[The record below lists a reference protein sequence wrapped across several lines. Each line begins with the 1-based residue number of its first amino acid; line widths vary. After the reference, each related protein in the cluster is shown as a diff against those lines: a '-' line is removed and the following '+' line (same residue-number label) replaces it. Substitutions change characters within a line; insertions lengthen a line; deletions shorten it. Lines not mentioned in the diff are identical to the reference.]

1 METKRKHVFYMLIF
15 QTSLSLIG
23 AKQNISSMGEK
34 TTTGKVLRG
43 FFCCCCYLFVC
54 FCFLLLEI
62 FSVTTCLQWTLK
74 EKLAKNNLPSR
85 RRLVDETPFSWCSVI
100 FSLVFLFSRSALSRL
115 WLEIS
120 PLTEPD
126 PQLRRSRSTTIQNSN
141 TFCPRGVRHVAPQ
154 LLTPPLFRW
163 TGGREVKWRD
173 MDQWICSSNH
183 MQR

>member
-1 METKRKHVFYMLIF
+1 
-15 QTSLSLIG
+15 
-23 AKQNISSMGEK
+23 MGEK
-34 TTTGKVLRG
+34 TTTGKVATPC
-43 FFCCCCYLFVC
+43 FCCCCCFLF

-126 PQLRRSRSTTIQNSN
+126 PQLRRSRTTTIQNSN

-154 LLTPPLFRW
+154 LLTPPLFR
-163 TGGREVKWRD
+163 
-173 MDQWICSSNH
+173 
-183 MQR
+183 